1 MRKALAAA
9 IVRASIRDAMR
20 AGAWVLAWIAA
31 AAAGACA
38 QRIPRPAFVAQPTSA
53 LVEVSEP
60 PPPAR
65 VEVLPP
71 KPASTAVWIDGEWMW
86 RRGRWAWL
94 AGRWCNPPPGAAFS
108 PWVFE
113 RSADGRLW
121 YTPGVW
127 RTAAGEA
134 IEAPPALAYASVQ
147 TAAVIDADGTV
158 DVTGPTLRER
168 PGQNQGPTGGP

>member
-1 MRKALAAA
+1 MNKTLAAA
-9 IVRASIRDAMR
+9 IVRASIRGEMR
-20 AGAWVLAWIAA
+20 LVGWWLALAGGLA
-31 AAAGACA
+31 ACA
-38 QRIPRPAFVAQPTSA
+38 GRIPRPTFGAQPTSA
-53 LVEVSEP
+53 LVEVGEP

-71 KPASTAVWIDGEWMW
+71 RPGPSAVWIDGEWMW

-94 AGRWCNPPPGAAFS
+94 SGRWCNPPPGAVFS

-113 RSADGRLW
+113 RGPDGRLW

-127 RTAAGEA
+127 RTAAGSPV
-134 IEAPPALAYASVQ
+134 EAPPALAYAAVQ

-158 DVTGPTLRER
+158 DVTGPTLRDR
-168 PGQNQGPTGGP
+168 PKTGPGP

>member
-1 MRKALAAA
+1 VPSWVVGAVVAA
-9 IVRASIRDAMR
+9 S
-20 AGAWVLAWIAA
+20 
-31 AAAGACA
+31 ACA
-38 QRIPRPAFVAQPTSA
+38 PRIPRPTFVVQPTSA
-53 LVEVSEP
+53 LVEVGEP

-71 KPASTAVWIDGEWMW
+71 QPGPAAVWIDGEWTW
-86 RRGRWAWL
+86 RRGHWAWL
-94 AGRWCNPPPGAAFS
+94 SGRWCHPPAGGAFS

-113 RSADGRLW
+113 RAPDGRLW

-127 RTAAGEA
+127 RTAAGEP
-134 IEAPPALAYASVQ
+134 IEAPPALAYALVQ

-168 PGQNQGPTGGP
+168 PKTGGSP